1 MGKVAG
7 VFLALL
13 LALNVASV
21 VAQSEPELTREAR
34 FELQDPPTAP
44 FNIVQ
49 MVLEF
54 QPNAAVPLHRHGGS
68 GYISILQG
76 ELTLIANGVETTYS
90 AGDDF
95 VETAAGEYSGGNPTG
110 EPMLLMV
117 SYLVPIGVDTTTNL
131 GPAPAGRPSPTI
143 ISQSTFTVYE
153 APADY
158 VVIHL
163 VEDWEPEAESGWFA
177 YNGVSLTTVVA
188 GQLAVRSS
196 AYDESDD
203 AEIHAAPSFFP
214 AEVGSEHQLSN
225 DGDAAARSVTTVL
238 LPDGEELTAAGSEDD
253 NRALFIAGA
262 LGALVLVAVVVLV
275 ARRRTRTA
283 A

>member
-7 VFLALL
+7 TFLALL
-13 LALNVASV
+13 VALHVAA
-21 VAQSEPELTREAR
+21 VAAQGEPELTREAR

-49 MVLEF
+49 LVLEF

-117 SYLVPIGVDTTTNL
+117 SYLVPVGSDTTTNL
-131 GPAPAGRPSPTI
+131 GPAPEGRPGPTI
-143 ISQSTFTVYE
+143 ITQTTFTVE
-153 APADY
+153 DPPADFE
-158 VVIHL
+158 VIHL
-163 VEDWEPEAESGWFA
+163 VENWEPDAESGWTA
-177 YNGVSLTTVVA
+177 YNGLSLTTVVA
-188 GQLAVRSS
+188 GQLDVRDS
-196 AYDESDD
+196 ANDVTGY
-203 AEIHAAPSFFP
+203 AAPAYIA
-214 AEVGSEHQLSN
+214 AEAGSERRLTN
-225 DGDAAARSVTTVL
+225 DGEAEARSVTTVL
-238 LPDGEELTAAGSEDD
+238 LPEGEELTRASGGDE
-253 NRALFIAGA
+253 NQALFIAGA
-262 LGALVLVAVVVLV
+262 LGALVLAAAVVLV
-275 ARRRTRTA
+275 ARRRVRA
-283 A
+283 AG